1 MPFMPEIQTIFD
13 NARTAFAQWKG
24 KTISERI
31 AYVTAL
37 RKVIVKNLDSIVDC
51 ISEDTG
57 KVNMEA
63 LNSDILPTLEMMKY
77 YEKYAPRILAPKKK
91 KTTFLFYNHDAYVE
105 YKPLGVVLIIAPWNC
120 PFQLA
125 LVPLV
130 SALLAGNAVI
140 LKPSEITTKV
150 GDLIGALC
158 QEAGLPKDLVQ
169 VVLGGKELG
178 EALIQGRPD
187 KIFFTGS
194 GAAGKNIMAAAAKNL
209 IPVVL
214 ELGGKDPMIVFED
227 ADIDRAVEAAVYG
240 AFAHAGQFCV
250 AVERLYV
257 QEPVFERFVS
267 KIIKRIITLNVGTAY
282 DCDFGPINT
291 QDQIDRIEEQVQD
304 ALAKGATLLTD
315 IIKQG
320 SLFYPVALKNVN
332 HDMKLMKEET
342 FGPLLP
348 IMSFKTEKEA
358 VALANDSLYGLN
370 ASVWTRDIDKA
381 KRVVNRLETGN
392 AYINDVIK
400 NIGNPD
406 LPFGGMKQSGI
417 GKYHGA
423 EGLHSFSIET
433 AVMVN
438 KNKTKREINWFPY
451 TAELAKTV
459 RGLITVLY
467 TDLPLREKIK
477 MFLRMRRF
485 MKTLQ

>member
-1 MPFMPEIQTIFD
+1 MTEIETTF
-13 NARTAFAQWKG
+13 NTARQAFTQWKK
-24 KTISERI
+24 KTVPERV
-31 AYVTAL
+31 AYVSAL
-37 RKVIVKNLDSIVDC
+37 RKIIVKNLDRIIACV
-51 ISEDTG
+51 SESAN
-57 KVNMEA
+57 KVSMEA

-77 YEKYAPRILAPKKK
+77 YEKQAPKILAPKKK
-91 KTTFLFYNHDAYVE
+91 KTSFIFYNHDAYVE

-140 LKPSEITTKV
+140 LKPSEITPKA
-150 GDLIGALC
+150 GDLIAALC
-158 QEAGLPKDLVQ
+158 HKAGLPKNLVQ
-169 VVLGGKELG
+169 VVLGGKDVG
-178 EALIQGRPD
+178 EALIQGKPD

-194 GAAGKNIMAAAAKNL
+194 LDAGKKIMAAAAKNM

-240 AFAHAGQFCV
+240 AFAQAGQLCV

-257 QEPVFERFVS
+257 QELVFEKFVS
-267 KIIKRIITLNVGTAY
+267 KIMKRITTLDVGTAY

-291 QDQIDRIEEQVQD
+291 QGQIDRIEEQVQD
-304 ALAKGATLLTD
+304 ALAKGATLVTD
-315 IIKQG
+315 IIKQE
-320 SLFYPVALKNVN
+320 SVWHPVVLKNVN
-332 HDMKLMKEET
+332 HKMKLMSEET

-348 IMSFKTEKEA
+348 IMPFKTEEEA
-358 VALANDSLYGLN
+358 VALANDSSYGLN
-370 ASVWTRDIDKA
+370 ASVWSRDIKKA
-381 KRVVNRLETGN
+381 QRVVSQLETGN

-406 LPFGGMKQSGI
+406 LPFGGVKRSGF
-417 GKYHGA
+417 GKYHCA
-423 EGLHSFSIET
+423 EGLRTFSIET

-438 KNKTKREINWFPY
+438 KNKRKREINWFPY
-451 TAELAKTV
+451 TVELENTV
-459 RGLITVLY
+459 KGLINVLY
-467 TDLPLREKIK
+467 ADLPLREKIK
-477 MFLRMRRF
+477 IFLTMRRF

>member
-1 MPFMPEIQTIFD
+1 MPNASEIEKTLST
-13 NARTAFAQWKG
+13 ARVAFTQWKK
-24 KTISERI
+24 KTVLERV
-31 AYVTAL
+31 AYVSAL
-37 RKVIVKNLDSIVDC
+37 RKIIVKNLDSIIAC
-51 ISEDTG
+51 ISESAN
-57 KVNMEA
+57 KVSMEA
-63 LNSDILPTLEMMKY
+63 LNSDILPTLEMIKY
-77 YEKYAPRILAPKKK
+77 YEKQAPKILAPKKK
-91 KTTFLFYNHDAYVE
+91 KTSFLFYNHDAYVE
-105 YKPLGVVLIIAPWNC
+105 YKALGVVLIIAPWNC

-140 LKPSEITTKV
+140 LKPSEITPKV
-150 GDLIGALC
+150 GDLIAALC
-158 QEAGLPKDLVQ
+158 HKAGLPKNLVQ
-169 VVLGGKELG
+169 VVLGGKDMG
-178 EALIQGRPD
+178 EALIQARPD

-194 GAAGKNIMAAAAKNL
+194 GGAGKNVMAAAAKNM

-227 ADIDRAVEAAVYG
+227 ADIDRAVGAAVYG

-257 QEPVFERFVS
+257 HELVFEEFVS
-267 KIIKRIITLNVGTAY
+267 KIMRRITTLNVGTAY

-291 QDQIDRIEEQVQD
+291 QGQIDRIEEQVQD

-315 IIKQG
+315 IIIQK
-320 SLFYPVALKNVN
+320 SVWYPVVLKNVN
-332 HDMKLMKEET
+332 HKMQLMSEET

-348 IMSFKTEKEA
+348 IMPFKTEEEA
-358 VALANDSLYGLN
+358 VALANDSPYGLN
-370 ASVWTRDIDKA
+370 ASVWSRNIKKA
-381 KRVVNRLETGN
+381 QRVVSQLETGN

-406 LPFGGMKQSGI
+406 LPFGGVKQSGF

-423 EGLHSFSIET
+423 DGLRTFSIET

-438 KNKTKREINWFPY
+438 KNQTKREINWFPY

-459 RGLITVLY
+459 RGLINVLY
-467 TDLPLREKIK
+467 ADLPLREKIK
-477 MFLRMRRF
+477 IFLTMRRF